1 MLPAWEWR
9 SLIKRHFQLEAQATL
24 NQISA
29 VSAGF
34 GGGESAEKLVER
46 LQRIAFNQ
54 KEPDAMDLN
63 VFNEVGIIALGE

>member
-1 MLPAWEWR
+1 VWEWR

-34 GGGESAEKLVER
+34 GGGENAEKLVER
-46 LQRIAFNQ
+46 LQKIAFYQ
-54 KEPDAMDLN
+54 KEPDAMDLD
-63 VFNEVGIIALGE
+63 VFNEVGLITLGE